1 MYENG
6 ARAMKELKSLEL
18 LHKPLIEATSVVA
31 RTCNSATLK
40 AEFRTVWVWHQLG
53 VTVLRYVGGL
63 CDHL

>member
-40 AEFRTVWVWHQLG
+40 AEFRIRVGLAP
-53 VTVLRYVGGL
+53 VGGNSPSI
-63 CDHL
+63 CGWIV

>member
-18 LHKPLIEATSVVA
+18 LHKPLIETTSVVA

-40 AEFRTVWVWHQLG
+40 AEFRNRVGLAS
-53 VTVLRYVGGL
+53 VGGNSPSI
-63 CDHL
+63 CGWIV